1 MKMNSERLPR
11 YSVTDDHLYP
21 SQYALTGEQST
32 RNSTVN
38 VRISA
43 LYQLNV
49 YIRKRDINAT
59 PFKERDSETDA
70 TLYHTTELENIFCSK
85 KFWMQYA
92 TFLVDFATK
101 QKKGDAFSPG
111 TAYNYI
117 GIAKER
123 IRLIYPDNQ
132 IWIGHEWLK
141 GNNSSSN
148 GWFTKIRDQVRSILT
163 TRRQESGLLVEEE
176 YLPIGTCILT
186 LLLLVI
192 IHIYLSYMYII
203 GRVVLADCIKYLLG
217 LNTRIG
223 VEKSIALAIT
233 LSTIGRA
240 GEAGWVVYEHGYW
253 DYTND
258 VLYLM
263 WNDIKTKRQLLMNF
277 HHDYSDYR
285 LCIYF
290 LMFLYFLVG
299 AGQSYTGATSYTVEK
314 KKRKLQDSTLIFPFL
329 ISGAAGKISDY
340 LHSCVNKVKNLRPG
354 RMKVTARGLRYGGL
368 QETAVREREGAGIYR
383 GGWSDNA
390 NENANRNANI
400 YMRGCDRLL
409 IIASKTISD
418 FPNPEGRVFPPS
430 CEAFLSNFNQADRQK
445 FQNFLATIMKG
456 SYDIVSDES
465 PLQPFAYAMFAS
477 FLRWMPEFS
486 RTYGYDHCTMQLLKK
501 SMATFHYTW
510 DDFDRWS
517 QAVLADFNLKNAL
530 MVPDGSAVPGWAA
543 QLLQS
548 HISLEESIRK
558 LTRENE
564 ELKSSI
570 HKTNLLLQDG
580 ANNNICSANHS
591 SPLKKRSMEPL
602 VSQDEPESN
611 KCSRLVEEPTI
622 DKLGNYNAFE
632 ELMNRRKQ
640 PSGESSMLISSSTD
654 VIDRQ
659 FITNLY
665 DYDMKYKLPIL
676 VSKQKK
682 SKIVIVMNKCIVPTM
697 KLVSLVTSWPS
708 KQLQPMKSDI
718 QWNTWESNRSKIAD
732 DVVKKIHDTF
742 KDKVKTKFNP
752 TFSAIYN
759 KLTPVPTS
767 KENRK

>member
-1 MKMNSERLPR
+1 MKMNSERLT
-11 YSVTDDHLYP
+11 SVTDDHYP
-21 SQYALTGEQST
+21 TQYALTGEHSS
-32 RNSTVN
+32 RKSTVN
-38 VRISA
+38 ARISA
-43 LYQLNV
+43 LHQLNLYV
-49 YIRKRDINAT
+49 QARKINAT
-59 PFKERDSETDA
+59 KFSERDSETDA
-70 TLYHTTELENIFCSK
+70 KLYHTTELENTFCSK
-85 KFWMQYA
+85 NFWMQYA

-101 QKKGDAFSPG
+101 QKKGEAFSPA

-123 IRLIYPDNQ
+123 IRLIYPNNR
-132 IWIGHEWLK
+132 IWIGHEWCK
-141 GNNSSSN
+141 GNNPSSY
-148 GWFTKIRDQVRSILT
+148 GWFSKIRDRVRSILT

-176 YLPIGTCILT
+176 YLPIGILT
-186 LLLLVI
+186 QLLLI
-192 IHIYLSYMYII
+192 IIQIYLSYIYVI
-203 GRVVLADCIKYLLG
+203 GRVVLADCIEYLLG

-240 GEAGWVVYEHGYW
+240 GEAGWVVYEQGYW

-263 WNDIKTKRQLLMNF
+263 WNDIKTKRQLPMNF

-299 AGQSYTGATSYTVEK
+299 AGQSYTGATSYTEEK

-329 ISGAAGKISDY
+329 ISGAAEKISDY

-354 RMKVTARGLRYGGL
+354 RMNVTARGLRYGGL
-368 QETAVREREGAGIYR
+368 QETAVRGREGAGIYR
-383 GGWSDNA
+383 GGWSENSQKNA
-390 NENANRNANI
+390 NENANKNANI
-400 YMRGCDRLL
+400 YMKGCDRLL
-409 IIASKTISD
+409 IIASKTISG
-418 FPNPEGRVFPPS
+418 FPNPEGRVHPPS

-445 FQNFLATIMKG
+445 FQNFLATVMKG

-486 RTYGYDHCTMQLLKK
+486 RTYGYNHYTMQLLKK
-501 SMATFHYTW
+501 SMATFNYTW
-510 DDFDRWS
+510 DDFDHWS
-517 QAVLADFNLKNAL
+517 QAVLADFNLKNAV

-548 HISLEESIRK
+548 HILLTESVRK
-558 LTRENE
+558 LIRENE
-564 ELKSSI
+564 ELKSEV
-570 HKTNLLLQDG
+570 HKTNLLLQDE
-580 ANNNICSANHS
+580 ANNNMCSANHS
-591 SPLKKRSMEPL
+591 SPRKKRSMEPL
-602 VSQDEPESN
+602 VSKGEPDSN

-622 DKLGNYNAFE
+622 DKLGNCNAFD

-640 PSGESSMLISSSTD
+640 PSDESSMSISSSTD

-665 DYDMKYKLPIL
+665 DYDMKYNLSIL
-676 VSKQKK
+676 VSKQNK
-682 SKIVIVMNKCIVPTM
+682 SKIVLVMKKCIVPAM

-708 KQLQPMKSDI
+708 RRHQPMKSDI

-742 KDKVKTKFNP
+742 KDKIKTKFNP
-752 TFSAIYN
+752 TFSSIYN
-759 KLTPVPTS
+759 KLHPHAPIN